1 MPDFNPYVL
10 TTNTG
15 KHVDLMN
22 PDPSQFT
29 ITDIAFALSKLCRFN
44 GQIKT
49 FYSVAEH
56 SMKVAEMLPKKYQLQ
71 GLLHDA
77 SEAYICDVPTP
88 LKHLLGETYYAI
100 ERRIQGA
107 IGTALGVELV
117 DLPEAVKKA
126 DMAVTVTERDHLR
139 AVNNTSWGDAYEN
152 SLRYP
157 NFQLLDR
164 TLEQMANTFIGRYE
178 WYKRET
184 KKEVPREENLQ
195 AVASRWSAGYTGLQT
210 RWS

>member
-15 KHVDLMN
+15 KHIDLMN

-56 SMKVAEMLPKKYQLQ
+56 SMKVAEMLPQKYQLQ

-107 IGTALGVELV
+107 IGTALDVELV

-126 DMAVTVTERDHLR
+126 DTAVTVSERDYLR
-139 AVNNTSWGDAYEN
+139 QVNNTTWGESYEE
-152 SLRYP
+152 SLRYA
-157 NFQLLDR
+157 NFKPLYLEHQEMAERFLNAFHKYGR
-164 TLEQMANTFIGRYE
+164 T
-178 WYKRET
+178 
-184 KKEVPREENLQ
+184 
-195 AVASRWSAGYTGLQT
+195 
-210 RWS
+210 